1 MNFCEH
7 CLHTL
12 LPNDENN
19 NSIVCTNAYLLDCK
33 NCVVHAVNETKVVV
47 QGLDG
52 NIIAE
57 STVNC

>member
-1 MNFCEH
+1 MNF
-7 CLHTL
+7 HTL

-19 NSIVCTNAYLLDCK
+19 NSIVCTNIHLLDCK
-33 NCVVHAVNETKVVV
+33 NCVVHAVDETKVVV